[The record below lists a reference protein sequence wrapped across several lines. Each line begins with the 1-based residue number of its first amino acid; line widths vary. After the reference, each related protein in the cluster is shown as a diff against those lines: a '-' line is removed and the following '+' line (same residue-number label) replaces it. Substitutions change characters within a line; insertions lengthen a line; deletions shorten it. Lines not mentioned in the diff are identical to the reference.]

1 MVSGETHYVVSM
13 KRLSRIV
20 LASAVVGA
28 VALSLAGCAGGG
40 TSDTLRIGVEAP
52 LSGEQSVTGVG
63 MINGA
68 QLAAD
73 EINADGG
80 VDGRKIE
87 IIAIDDAAD
96 PDTGVAA
103 AEAAIADGLDGVVGP
118 YNSGVGIKT
127 LPLYQA
133 AGILPIRLTTNS
145 KTNSMG
151 FTLQPM
157 DYQIAPV
164 AATGLEK
171 WLGAKSVAIIYD
183 ESAEYTKSIA
193 STLKSQLESAGL
205 TVPVFTAIDPGKA
218 DYSAAVTAASQAGV
232 DVIYGA
238 TYFPEGALLAQA
250 IHTLQ
255 VPQPCVLD
263 YGSYDPGY
271 ITNAGSVEVAA
282 ACSLVGVPSPT
293 DFAKGASFVADYTEK
308 FGEAPGT
315 WSPYTY
321 DSVKLL
327 ADAVSSTKGTDMAA
341 LTDYLNTVADWQ
353 GATGSVTIDPSNGN
367 REPATV
373 VFLGVTPAG
382 EFHVNH
388 DWAKAVGAPF

>member
-1 MVSGETHYVVSM
+1 
-13 KRLSRIV
+13 
-20 LASAVVGA
+20 
-28 VALSLAGCAGGG
+28 
-40 TSDTLRIGVEAP
+40 
-52 LSGEQSVTGVG
+52 

-68 QLAAD
+68 QIAAD
-73 EINADGG
+73 EINAAGG
-80 VDGRKIE
+80 VNGKKIE
-87 IIAIDDAAD
+87 IVAIDDAAD

-103 AEAAIADGLDGVVGP
+103 AEAAIAEGLDGVVGP

-133 AGILPIRLTTNS
+133 AGVLPIRLTSNS

-183 ESAEYTKSIA
+183 DSAEYTKSIA
-193 STLKSQLESAGL
+193 TTLKSQLEADGL
-205 TVPVFTAIDPGKA
+205 TVPVFTPITPGEA
-218 DYSAAVTAASQAGV
+218 DYSAAVMSASQAGV

-238 TYFPEGALLAQA
+238 TYFPEGSLLAQA

-271 ITNAGSVEVAA
+271 ITNAGSVEVAM
-282 ACSLVGVPSPT
+282 ACTLVGVPSPT
-293 DFAKGASFVADYTEK
+293 DFVKGAGFVADYTEM
-308 FGEAPGT
+308 FGETPGT

-327 ADAVSSTKGTDMAA
+327 ADAMTSTKGSDAAA
-341 LTDYLNTVADWQ
+341 LTDYLNKVVDWQ
-353 GATGSVTIDPSNGN
+353 GATGSVTIDPANGN

-373 VFLGVTPAG
+373 VFLSVTPAG

-388 DWAKAVGAPF
+388 DWATAVGAPF

>member
-1 MVSGETHYVVSM
+1 VNKLTRVVASTVLVG
-13 KRLSRIV
+13 LSA
-20 LASAVVGA
+20 LALV
-28 VALSLAGCAGGG
+28 GCASGGS
-40 TSDTLRIGVEAP
+40 SDPLRIGVEAP
-52 LSGEQSVTGVG
+52 LSGDQSVTGVG
-63 MINGA
+63 MLNGA
-68 QLAAD
+68 QIAAD
-73 EINADGG
+73 ELNAAGG
-80 VDGRKIE
+80 VNGRTIT
-87 IIAIDDAAD
+87 IVPIDDAAD

-103 AEAAIADGLDGVVGP
+103 ATAAIADGLDGVVGP

-133 AGILPIRLTTNS
+133 AGILPIRLTSNS

-164 AATGLEK
+164 AATGLK
-171 WLGAKSVAIIYD
+171 TWLGAKSVAIIYD
-183 ESAEYTKSIA
+183 DSTEYTKSIA
-193 STLKSQLESAGL
+193 QTLKAQLEKDGV
-205 TVPVFTAIDPGKA
+205 TVPSFAAINPGES
-218 DYSAAVTAASQAGV
+218 DYTAAVTAASQSGA

-238 TYFPEGALLAQA
+238 TYFPEGALLAQE
-250 IHTLQ
+250 IHALQ

-271 ITNAGSVEVAA
+271 ITNAGSVEVAM
-282 ACSLVGVPSPT
+282 ACTLVGVPSPT
-293 DFAKGASFVADYTEK
+293 DFPKGSQFVLDYTKK

-321 DSVKLL
+321 DSLNLL
-327 ADAVSSTKGTDMAA
+327 AAAMASTKGTDSAA
-341 LTDYLNTVADWQ
+341 LTTYLNKVVDWQ
-353 GATGSVTIDPSNGN
+353 GATGGVTIDPANGN

-373 VFLGVTPAG
+373 VFLSVTQAG

-388 DWAKAVGAPF
+388 DWATAVGAPF

>member
-1 MVSGETHYVVSM
+1 M
-13 KRLSRIV
+13 KKFSRV
-20 LASAVVGA
+20 ATATALVGA
-28 VALSLAGCAGGG
+28 LALSLTGCAGGG
-40 TSDTLRIGVEAP
+40 ASGSLRIGVEAP
-52 LSGEQSVTGVG
+52 LSGDQSVTGVG

-73 EINADGG
+73 EINAAGG
-80 VDGRKIE
+80 VNGRKIE

-103 AEAAIADGLDGVVGP
+103 ANAAIADGLDGVVGP

-133 AGILPIRLTTNS
+133 AGVLPIRLTSNS

-193 STLKSQLESAGL
+193 TTLKAQLETAGL

-250 IHTLQ
+250 VHSLQ

-282 ACSLVGVPSPT
+282 ACTLVGVPSPT
-293 DFAKGASFVADYTEK
+293 DFVKGAGFVADYTEK

-321 DSVKLL
+321 DSLKLL
-327 ADAVSSTKGTDMAA
+327 ADAMTSTQGTDSAA
-341 LTDYLNTVADWQ
+341 LTEYLNKVADWQ
-353 GATGSVTIDPSNGN
+353 GATGSVTIDATNGN

-373 VFLGVTPAG
+373 VFLSVTPAG